1 MQSYIIRTYRVTN
14 RVKKYIL
21 DDLLKDYNLET
32 KQFFSH
38 VFFGTIHTIK
48 RESEGWVP
56 VPSKTI
62 QKHWGTRA
70 DIQLN
75 KLQKDNL
82 IELKVF
88 DVIEL
93 ANGEYFE
100 ITYSKQ
106 AGLCREF
113 RVCLDVLDKISK
125 HYPGNLNQYSSV
137 EYYNLMTGKK
147 MNKFKRHKLT
157 DHTDHPI
164 PPLIKNSILAIK
176 SCVVNKANIEKFLY
190 EKKNEIEMIKYSNP
204 EDLRLQKLRRR
215 FYHNQGCID
224 KVFCMSNG
232 GKRLDN
238 GFMEYY
244 PSYEMQY
251 SGRITEMGGGLQS
264 ASRELKKAAFSNVPN
279 LYNYDLKSSQVYGL
293 IQWFEVANLDCK
305 WLLDYLKRN
314 KKDYADYVE
323 VSVDCWKSLFL
334 SLIMAAHLPNPN
346 KVSKLI
352 ELKDFEDSTDSLL
365 RYISEEATSLEDAVA
380 KYTKFYN
387 VVSPLKVEL
396 DKWHNWLLDSYIPL
410 SSVMVKGKQYISNK
424 TGATFCLSDYK
435 KTDGKWKNVLE
446 LKRRIAPFFLQGN
459 EAAFIHHL
467 TWVSEHYG
475 YSIQNNQHDG
485 VISLGKIPQ
494 EAIDYAR
501 EASGL
506 KYAQLELKEFC

>member
-1 MQSYIIRTYRVTN
+1 MNSYIIRTYRVTD

-38 VFFGTIHTIK
+38 VLFGTIHTIK
-48 RESEGWVP
+48 REQEGWVP
-56 VPSKTI
+56 VPATTI
-62 QKHWGTRA
+62 RKHWGTRA
-70 DIQLN
+70 DIQLS
-75 KLQKDNL
+75 KLQEDKL
-82 IELKVF
+82 IEIKVL

-93 ANGEYFE
+93 SNGEFFE

-113 RVCLDVLDKISK
+113 RVCLKVLDKISK
-125 HYPGNLNQYSSV
+125 YYPGNLNQYSSCK
-137 EYYNLMTGKK
+137 YFNLMTGKP
-147 MNKFKRHKLT
+147 MGNFRRHKLT
-157 DHTDHPI
+157 NDTGHSIPI
-164 PPLIKNSILAIK
+164 LVKNSILSIER
-176 SCVVNKANIEKFLY
+176 CIVNKFNIEKFLY
-190 EKKNEIEMIKYSNP
+190 EKKNEIETINLWNP
-204 EDLRLQKLRRR
+204 GDPRLQKLMRQY
-215 FYHNQGCID
+215 YHNQGCID
-224 KVFCMSNG
+224 KVFCMSSG
-232 GKRLDN
+232 GKKLDN
-238 GFMEYY
+238 GLMEYY

-264 ASRELKKAAFSNVPN
+264 ASRELKKAAFSNIPN

-293 IQWFEVANLDCK
+293 IQWFEIANLECE
-305 WLLDYLKRN
+305 WLVEYLKRN
-314 KKDYADYVE
+314 KKEYADYVE

-334 SLIMAAHLPNPN
+334 SLIMAAHLPHPD
-346 KVSKLI
+346 KVKKYI
-352 ELKDFEDSTDSLL
+352 ELNQFEESTDSLL
-365 RYISEEATSLEDAVA
+365 RYISNEADSIEDAIE
-380 KYTKFYN
+380 KYTRFYRI
-387 VVSPLKVEL
+387 VFPLKIEL
-396 DKWHNWLLDSYIPL
+396 DKWHNWLLNSYVPL

-435 KTDGKWKNVLE
+435 KADGKWKNILE

-467 TWVSEHYG
+467 TWVSEHYF
-475 YSIQNNQHDG
+475 YKILNNQHDG
-485 VISLGKIPQ
+485 VVSLGKIPQ